1 MSGSLPG
8 GDVELEGLP
17 QHHCPSLPRDASHHP
32 GDPTHAS
39 TPPTNE
45 VGNLEGE
52 HNLNRQYDKG
62 YDGVSYSGEVTGIVS
77 VFITMVVI
85 TLIGFV
91 VATMHGMCTS
101 APVCLAGTGHTPHPC
116 HNPAT
121 TTNDLPR
128 SRALRPLGPPVAQN
142 YQAAR

>member
-8 GDVELEGLP
+8 GDVELEGLQ
-17 QHHCPSLPRDASHHP
+17 QHRGPGLPPPTHHTTP
-32 GDPTHAS
+32 IGPTHAS

-77 VFITMVVI
+77 VFFTMVVI

-116 HNPAT
+116 HNLAA
-121 TTNDLPR
+121 TTNDLSR
-128 SRALRPLGPPVAQN
+128 SRALRPLGPPVA
-142 YQAAR
+142 